1 MPLSAAQV
9 GKRHPPF
16 TQEVDAR
23 WLMSYAA
30 GLGDCLECYQ
40 DTCRPNGIVA
50 HPVFPVA
57 VEWEPILAQRHDAD
71 FPGTLT
77 VAELA
82 RGVHSAHDLHLHRPI
97 VPGDR
102 LTTETEQV
110 GAFATRAGAVAVT
123 RLETRDAEGEPVCTT
138 YMQNLYRGV
147 ALEGGDAWSV
157 TPPPLPDFSAAT
169 PADHQAPIRVR
180 AEQAHVYTECAR
192 IWAPIHTDRAVALAA
207 GLPDII
213 LHGTA
218 TLALAVS
225 RVIERYL
232 FDPDL
237 DPDPDPGRVTRLGCR
252 FTGMV
257 RMPSTVTLRIE
268 REAHDGVSFEALN
281 ADGRAVLRGGYVCW
295 HNGEEVGPAAT

>member
-9 GKRHPPF
+9 GKRYPPF

-23 WLMSYAA
+23 RLMSYAA
-30 GLGDCLECYQ
+30 GLGDCLECYL
-40 DTCRPNGIVA
+40 DTRRPDGIVA
-50 HPVFPVA
+50 HPAFPVA
-57 VEWEPILAQRHDAD
+57 VEWEPILAQRHDAN
-71 FPGTLT
+71 FPGVLTLT
-77 VAELA
+77 ERA

-123 RLETRDAEGEPVCTT
+123 RLETRDATGEPVCTT

-147 ALEGGDAWSV
+147 ALEGGDAWSLR
-157 TPPPLPDFSAAT
+157 PPPLPDFSAAA

-192 IWAPIHTDRAVALAA
+192 IWAPIHTDRAVALGA

-225 RVIERYL
+225 RVIERYV
-232 FDPDL
+232 
-237 DPDPDPGRVTRLGCR
+237 PDPGRVTRLGCR

-257 RMPSTVTLRIE
+257 RMPSTVTLHID
-268 REAHDGVSFEALN
+268 REARDGVSFEALN
-281 ADGRAVLRGGYVCW
+281 ADGRAALRGGYVRW
-295 HNGEEVGPAAT
+295 HNGEEAGPAST